1 MNTEMNKILIVEDD
15 PNFALALELLFS
27 QNGFH
32 AEIARTGEEA
42 LERMEAF
49 RPHLLVAE
57 ARLPFRSGFEICQVV
72 HARSAWQPVRIIL
85 LTAREREGEQAKA
98 RALGADAC
106 FTKPFSTKELLA
118 TANQLLVSS
127 R

>member
-1 MNTEMNKILIVEDD
+1 MNQEPKKVLIVDDD
-15 PNFALALELLFS
+15 PNFGLALELLFA
-27 QNGFH
+27 QNGFRV
-32 AEIARTGEEA
+32 EVARTGEEA
-42 LERMEAF
+42 LERMDPF
-49 RPHLLVAE
+49 RPDILVAE

-72 HARSAWQPVRIIL
+72 HARREWQPVRVVL
-85 LTAREREGEQAKA
+85 LTTREREGEMAKA

-106 FTKPFSTKELLA
+106 LTKPFSTHELLA

>member
-1 MNTEMNKILIVEDD
+1 MNTELKKILIVEDD
-15 PNFALALELLFS
+15 PNFGLALELLFA
-27 QNGFH
+27 QNGFR

-42 LERMEAF
+42 LDRMDGF
-49 RPHLLVAE
+49 RPDVVLAE

-106 FTKPFSTKELLA
+106 LTKPFSTKDLLA
-118 TANQLLVSS
+118 TANQLLVPP